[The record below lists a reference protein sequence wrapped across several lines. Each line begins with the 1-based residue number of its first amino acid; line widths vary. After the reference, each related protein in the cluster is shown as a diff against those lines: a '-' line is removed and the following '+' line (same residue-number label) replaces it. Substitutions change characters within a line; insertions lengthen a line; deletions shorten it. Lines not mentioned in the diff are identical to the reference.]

1 MARKRIIVN
10 KYGIN
15 IDLLSKTRKNIY
27 NIVYIKYKF
36 FQTYDFLNYIYKN
49 QIDFSDKFIK
59 DLFSILIKINEYT
72 FNIMSVY
79 DSKKFDFSLA
89 TVVFPLNSITCKILE
104 CVISKKYS
112 LPIFALEKL
121 IFASLIIFL
130 KKSSYY
136 CRFKYTYKLNKYII
150 DYCVY
155 GYINTINSK
164 NSNFE
169 FIFNLIETE
178 LKKEAEILNSNQKL
192 LQVLNNKKL
201 L

>member
-1 MARKRIIVN
+1 MEIYKMARKRIIVN

-36 FQTYDFLNYIYKN
+36 LQTYDFLNYIYKN

-79 DSKKFDFSLA
+79 DSKIFK
-89 TVVFPLNSITCKILE
+89 

-121 IFASLIIFL
+121 ILAALIIFL

-136 CRFKYTYKLNKYII
+136 CRFKYTYKLNKYIK
-150 DYCVY
+150 DNCVN

-164 NSNFE
+164 KSNLK
-169 FIFNLIETE
+169 FIFNLI
-178 LKKEAEILNSNQKL
+178 
-192 LQVLNNKKL
+192 
-201 L
+201 

>member
-72 FNIMSVY
+72 FNIIDRKSV
-79 DSKKFDFSLA
+79 
-89 TVVFPLNSITCKILE
+89 V
-104 CVISKKYS
+104 
-112 LPIFALEKL
+112 
-121 IFASLIIFL
+121 
-130 KKSSYY
+130 
-136 CRFKYTYKLNKYII
+136 
-150 DYCVY
+150 
-155 GYINTINSK
+155 
-164 NSNFE
+164 
-169 FIFNLIETE
+169 
-178 LKKEAEILNSNQKL
+178 
-192 LQVLNNKKL
+192 
-201 L
+201 